1 MDDIVLMAYVDGE
14 LTSLEREEVEKAM
27 STSADIAERVALL
40 EASVLPY
47 QRAFRHQALPPV
59 PDSLAR
65 KIDELAQAHTV
76 RSSRSRLHRGAVDR
90 GGVHGGRALRRGF
103 GQSGINPLDHV
114 FCVSH
119 RALCAGKKIGLR
131 PDLGPNLQ

>member
-1 MDDIVLMAYVDGE
+1 MKMDDIVLMAYVDGE

-47 QRAFRHQALPPV
+47 QRAFQHQALPPV
-59 PDSLAR
+59 RDSLAR

-76 RSSRSRLHRGAVDR
+76 RSNRSRLRTAAPWLAVAFMAGGLCGGA
-90 GGVHGGRALRRGF
+90 
-103 GQSGINPLDHV
+103 S
-114 FCVSH
+114 VS
-119 RALCAGKKIGLR
+119 RE
-131 PDLGPNLQ
+131 